1 MSRTGTSSSAPAP
14 ADKRPLCRVPPE
26 VEAELLAS
34 EEDIAAGRVV
44 ELTSEEL
51 AEWEATGELPA
62 AVVQRLA
69 ALGCSESHD

>member
-1 MSRTGTSSSAPAP
+1 MSGTRAPSSPPAP
-14 ADKRPLCRVPPE
+14 ADKRPLYRVPPE

-44 ELTSEEL
+44 ELTSDEL

-62 AVVQRLA
+62 AVEQRLA